1 VRGGE
6 TNYIMATIRL
16 FLDLL
21 NLFLSLLNLLMIFS
35 GQRD

>member
-1 VRGGE
+1 
-6 TNYIMATIRL
+6 MATIRL

-21 NLFLSLLNLLMIFS
+21 NLFLSLLNLLMIFT

>member
-1 VRGGE
+1 
-6 TNYIMATIRL
+6 MATIRL

-21 NLFLSLLNLLMIFS
+21 NLFLSLLNLLMFFS